1 MADLEDRIAFVLG
14 KTKKTRPPLDPH
26 HPKVVAKFIAD
37 ALKRAKAGKVKVVE
51 LKGSTIDR
59 GVEFRGVKH
68 SVIHAPWTGH
78 DYIILEVTP
87 TDDEPYRVAISIS
100 WAQDERPE
108 YSGSASA
115 DLRGTIPLYRFSTLD
130 AFLRNAASELSSW
143 LGKKRA

>member
-1 MADLEDRIAFVLG
+1 MADLEDRISFVLG
-14 KTKKTRPPLDPH
+14 ETKKKRAPLDPH
-26 HPKVVAKFIAD
+26 HPKVVAKFLAD
-37 ALKRAKAGKVKVVE
+37 ALKKAKAGKVKVVE
-51 LKGSTIDR
+51 LRGGTIDR

-68 SVIHAPWTGH
+68 STIQAPWTGH

-87 TDDEPYRVAISIS
+87 KGEEPYRVAISMS

-130 AFLRNAASELSSW
+130 AFLRNAASEMSSW
-143 LGKKRA
+143 LGKRR